1 MSTRIFAYGT
11 LKRGQSAAGL
21 LAAFPWE
28 PAQVP
33 GQLYRTAADYPALVL
48 DPKGAAISGELYTL
62 DSPAQ
67 LPVLDLYEGVP
78 SGLFHRVLAPVRT
91 LLGEVQA
98 WIWVVSQ
105 EQARQRR
112 YFPIP
117 ITDWRAVPDR

>member
-1 MSTRIFAYGT
+1 MSTSIFAYGT

-48 DPKGAAISGELYTL
+48 DPHGALIVGELYHL

-67 LPVLDLYEGVP
+67 LSVLDLYEGVP
-78 SGLFHRVLAPVRT
+78 SGLFHRVMVPVRT
-91 LLGEVQA
+91 ATREVLA
-98 WIWVVSQ
+98 WIWVVSP

-112 YFPIP
+112 YFPLP
-117 ITDWRAVPDR
+117 QSDWRAPPDR